1 MKIALRFI
9 TLLSMILLF
18 TISCKKDKTTNP
30 VNEKPKKL
38 TIKIQNEFVSLPS
51 KVSVFFRVEDENGN
65 PVASLGE
72 DDFTILEKGRN
83 DDKAKLISADE
94 ADRTI
99 SDNTE
104 VFKYDV
110 ILLLDLSG
118 SVIKNN
124 LPQLKVAAKKFVS
137 SVIPT
142 NGNSSTRLGVF
153 WFDGMDVLH
162 SLVDFSSDRLAIETA
177 IDGINGAISN
187 DYSTD
192 LFGAVIKAS
201 ELAAGKIEE
210 HRILGFQSAASI
222 IVFTDGTD
230 QAARHSKD
238 DAYAAIKQ
246 NGNDVNYY
254 TIGLGNEIDANVLKK
269 IGTKSSVF
277 ADNSAD
283 LETKFE
289 EIAKLIYSEGN
300 SFYLFEYCTPK
311 RDGSGVNE
319 LVIKVKDKEGR
330 TGVEKT
336 KFDATG
342 FKAGCSLN

>member
-1 MKIALRFI
+1 MKISLRYLALVSLVLFFNTSCRKDN
-9 TLLSMILLF
+9 LS
-18 TISCKKDKTTNP
+18 NP
-30 VNEKPKKL
+30 DQIPKKL
-38 TIKIQNEFVSLPS
+38 IIKIQNEFVSLPS
-51 KVSVFFRVEDENGN
+51 KVSVFFRVEDEEGN
-65 PVASLGE
+65 PVAYLGE

-83 DDKAKLISADE
+83 DAKSKLISEDE
-94 ADRTI
+94 AARTI
-99 SDNTE
+99 SDNKE

-110 ILLLDLSG
+110 FLLLDLSG

-124 LPQLKVAAKKFVS
+124 LPALKVAAKKFVS

-142 NGNSSTRLGVF
+142 VGNSSTRVGVF

-162 SLVDFSSDRLAIETA
+162 SLIDFTSNRVAIETA

-201 ELAAGKIEE
+201 ELAKSKIKG
-210 HRILGFQSAASI
+210 HRILGFQSAASV

-230 QAARHSKD
+230 QAARYSKD
-238 DAYAAIKQ
+238 DAYAAIDE
-246 NGNDVNYY
+246 NDNNINYY
-254 TIGLGNEIDANVLKK
+254 TIGLGNEIDATVLKK

-311 RDGSGVNE
+311 RDGSGINE
-319 LVIKVKDKEGR
+319 LVIKVKDDTGR
-330 TGVEKT
+330 TGIEKT
-336 KFDATG
+336 KFDATN

>member
-1 MKIALRFI
+1 MKISLRYLALVS
-9 TLLSMILLF
+9 LVLF
-18 TISCKKDKTTNP
+18 FTTSCRKDNP
-30 VNEKPKKL
+30 SNLDQIPKKL
-38 TIKIQNEFVSLPS
+38 IIKIQNEFVSLPS
-51 KVSVFFRVEDENGN
+51 KVSVFFRVEDEEGN
-65 PVASLGE
+65 PVAYLGE

-83 DDKAKLISADE
+83 DTKSKLISEDE
-94 ADRTI
+94 AARTI
-99 SDNTE
+99 SDNKE

-110 ILLLDLSG
+110 FLLLDLSG

-124 LPQLKVAAKKFVS
+124 LPALKIAAKKFVS

-142 NGNSSTRLGVF
+142 VGNSSTRLGVF

-162 SLVDFSSDRLAIETA
+162 SLIDFTSNRVAIETA

-201 ELAAGKIEE
+201 ELAKSKIKE
-210 HRILGFQSAASI
+210 HRILGFQSAASV

-230 QAARHSKD
+230 QAARYSKD
-238 DAYAAIKQ
+238 DAYAAIDE
-246 NGNDVNYY
+246 NDNSINYY
-254 TIGLGNEIDANVLKK
+254 TIGLGNEIDATVLKK

-311 RDGSGVNE
+311 RDGSGINE
-319 LVIKVKDKEGR
+319 LVIKVKDDVGR
-330 TGVEKT
+330 TGIEKT